1 MNFQNRLSELQKKYE
16 EVEISNRSLSSKLSE
31 LFILYNLTRILTT
44 TFDLNKVF
52 KNIFSLFRE
61 SLTVDYTSI
70 IFEDPF
76 ARDLNLDKIY
86 GSIKGSK
93 KPIISPVKSI
103 HDKIVKK
110 KSFFLKQ
117 IENHAEIASDK
128 LASVHFP
135 LQLLGFPLI
144 ISNKKTIGSLSFFR
158 EGSNPFQ
165 PDEIDFLQRVADE
178 VSNILDKIYL
188 FYQTKEDTFRDHL
201 TGVYNRRYFNQRLDM
216 EIKRAERY
224 KRSFSL
230 LMIDIDDFKLVND
243 TYGHIAGDEILK
255 ELTKILKKNLRNSD
269 ILSRFGGEEFV
280 ALLPETNSQNAF
292 LAGEKLRTEVEEKLT
307 IHEDHKK
314 HVTISIGVANYP
326 VDAYSTEK
334 LVDIADQ
341 RLYQA
346 KEKGKN
352 RTVMEN

>member
-1 MNFQNRLSELQKKYE
+1 MNFQNRLSELQKKYN

-44 TFDLNKVF
+44 TFDLKKVF
-52 KNIFSLFRE
+52 KNIFSLFQE
-61 SLTVDYTSI
+61 SLTVEYNSI
-70 IFEDPF
+70 ILEDSF
-76 ARDLNLDKIY
+76 ARDLDLNKIY
-86 GSIKGSK
+86 GSAKQGK
-93 KPIISPVKSI
+93 KNIIYPVESI
-103 HDKIVKK
+103 HEKIVKK
-110 KSFFLKQ
+110 KSFILRPIVNQ
-117 IENHAEIASDK
+117 EEIVPDK
-128 LASVHFP
+128 ETSVHFP

-144 ISNKKTIGSLSFFR
+144 ISSKKIIGSLSFFR
-158 EGSNPFQ
+158 EEGNSFQ
-165 PDEIDFLQRVADE
+165 PDEIEFLQRVADE

-224 KRSFSL
+224 KRSFSM

-243 TYGHIAGDEILK
+243 TYGHITGDEILK

-292 LAGEKLRTEVEEKLT
+292 LTGEKLRTEVENKL
-307 IHEDHKK
+307 IIPEDHKK
-314 HVTISIGVANYP
+314 NVTISIGVANYP
-326 VDAYSTEK
+326 VDAYSAEK
-334 LVDIADQ
+334 LVDKADR

-346 KEKGKN
+346 KNKGKN
-352 RTVMEN
+352 STVMED